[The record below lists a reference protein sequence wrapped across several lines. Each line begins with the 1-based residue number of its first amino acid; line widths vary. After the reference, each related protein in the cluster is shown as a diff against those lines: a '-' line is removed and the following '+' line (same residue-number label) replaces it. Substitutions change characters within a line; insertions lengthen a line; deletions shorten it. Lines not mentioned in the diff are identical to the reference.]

1 MRTSRIKPTP
11 HARPIAIQDRDER
24 ILSLAAVAGYVTTE
38 QVECALFD
46 GSTAGRKRLRKLL
59 NHGYLSVAIAD
70 SRFPSLWSATRR
82 ALVYLEEIHGGPI
95 PGART
100 SGVIRPDGITHHVAS
115 VDCRL
120 AVIAMRNSGLLDLAA
135 YHGGR
140 SAAAQAIGFPR
151 FHLVPD
157 GLAELCGA
165 GPRFLAIELD
175 MGTEAR
181 ASVLRKKL
189 EAYAVLLHSRPQRDL
204 ELWLVDA
211 RPAANGLEAICRSI
225 GLSFNVRCFR
235 LPELNQRPVAA
246 PVPTLDGREWHCTSN
261 DAAQPR
267 AENTN
272 NQRVAR
278 GRSAAAGT
286 VAATAARTSVQ
297 VREVHAGLGGDESA

>member
-1 MRTSRIKPTP
+1 MRTSRTEPTP
-11 HARPIAIQDRDER
+11 HARPIAIQDRDEK

-38 QVECALFD
+38 QAERALFD

-59 NHGYLSVAIAD
+59 NHGYLSAAIAD
-70 SRFPSLWSATRR
+70 SRFPNLWSTTRR
-82 ALVYLEEIHGGPI
+82 ALAYLEEIHGGPI

-100 SGVIRPDGITHHVAS
+100 SGVIRPDGIAHHVAS

-120 AVIAMRNSGLLDLAA
+120 AVIAMRDVGLLDLVA

-165 GPRFLAIELD
+165 GPRFLAVELD
-175 MGTEAR
+175 IGSESR
-181 ASVLRKKL
+181 SSVLQKKL
-189 EAYAVLLHSRPQRDL
+189 QAYAVLLHSRPERDL

-211 RPAANGLEAICRSI
+211 SPTAKGLDGICRSV

-235 LPELNQRPVAA
+235 LPELNQRPIAT
-246 PVPTLDGREWHCTSN
+246 PVPTLASREWHCTSN
-261 DAAQPR
+261 DAAHPR

-278 GRSAAAGT
+278 GESSAART
-286 VAATAARTSVQ
+286 VAATAVRTTPVARPDGAPTA
-297 VREVHAGLGGDESA
+297 EDA

>member
-1 MRTSRIKPTP
+1 MNGPTP
-11 HARPIAIQDRDER
+11 APPSRAE
-24 ILSLAAVAGYVTTE
+24 LLE
-38 QVECALFD
+38 QVFGQRGDLQTRAVD
-46 GSTAGRKRLRKLL
+46 M
-59 NHGYLSVAIAD
+59 AIA
-70 SRFPSLWSATRR
+70 
-82 ALVYLEEIHGGPI
+82 
-95 PGART
+95 
-100 SGVIRPDGITHHVAS
+100 
-115 VDCRL
+115 
-120 AVIAMRNSGLLDLAA
+120 
-135 YHGGR
+135 
-140 SAAAQAIGFPR
+140 
-151 FHLVPD
+151 
-157 GLAELCGA
+157 
-165 GPRFLAIELD
+165 
-175 MGTEAR
+175 
-181 ASVLRKKL
+181 VLRKKL